1 MMKNSQQSW
10 SKRWKISHDMNIE
23 TRISASMEL
32 YARMSVW
39 EHTLYRM
46 FLLRQVGLPCEH
58 STWQNERD
66 GMKERQR
73 KNERGAERGRDKN
86 TEKERARWDKL
97 ITSGLVFLS
106 YASDSTEVFCL
117 ADSVFGWDVFI
128 WARIH
133 TGEVIFLN
141 GWATI
146 TLTRWTVCGYFFFP
160 LITAYCRQHES
171 TEWQPKMTEILCFVK
186 SLPSSL

>member
-1 MMKNSQQSW
+1 MMKNSLQSW
-10 SKRWKISHDMNIE
+10 LKRWKTHHDMNIE
-23 TRISASMEL
+23 TRIWSCTHGCL
-32 YARMSVW
+32 
-39 EHTLYRM
+39 
-46 FLLRQVGLPCEH
+46 CESILFTGCFYSGRLAFPVSIPH
-58 STWQNERD
+58 DRTRD
-66 GMKERQR
+66 GMKER
-73 KNERGAERGRDKN
+73 KKERGAERGRDKN

-117 ADSVFGWDVFI
+117 ADSVFGWDVFM

-160 LITAYCRQHES
+160 LITAYCRQHDNQNDGNS
-171 TEWQPKMTEILCFVK
+171 VLCKIIAIISVVSMYLFCK
-186 SLPSSL
+186 G